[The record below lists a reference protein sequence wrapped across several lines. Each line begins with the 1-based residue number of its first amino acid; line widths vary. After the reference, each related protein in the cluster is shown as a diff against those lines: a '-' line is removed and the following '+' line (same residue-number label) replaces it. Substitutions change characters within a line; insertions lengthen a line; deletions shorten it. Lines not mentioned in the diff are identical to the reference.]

1 MTISTMALLGYQFF
15 ALIRKRIIYTL
26 KQPASLIIMVIMPSL
41 VISCSIFL
49 QKYTGEANE
58 SEVHLDLER
67 FRHLNMTVV
76 LGGLNKRVQVSTK
89 NPSSLSISLFNFI
102 TRPLSS
108 FSYLSL
114 TSFFNINYLSSSPI
128 FTGSGTSVNPQ

>member
-1 MTISTMALLGYQFF
+1 MALLGYQFF

>member
-1 MTISTMALLGYQFF
+1 MTISTMTLLGYQFF

-89 NPSSLSISLFNFI
+89 IPSSLSISLFNFI

-128 FTGSGTSVNPQ
+128 FTGS